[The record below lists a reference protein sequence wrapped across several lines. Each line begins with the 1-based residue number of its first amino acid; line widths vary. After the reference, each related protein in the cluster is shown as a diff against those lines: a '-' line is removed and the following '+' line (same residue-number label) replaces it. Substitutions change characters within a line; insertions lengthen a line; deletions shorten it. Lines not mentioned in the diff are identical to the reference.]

1 MEAAKLRMRCDILQS
16 STMRELDAT
25 DRKIIQLLQSDG
37 RLPNAKLAAAV
48 DLSPSACLRR
58 LRMLER
64 DRVIRGYAAIVEADE
79 ESATTVLVE
88 IVLDRQTSELMTRF
102 ETAVRRVPEVR
113 ECYLMSGSS
122 DYFLRVEVRD
132 SSDYER
138 IHSEHLSRLP
148 GVARVRSSFAIR
160 RVTRRR

>member
-1 MEAAKLRMRCDILQS
+1 MRD
-16 STMRELDAT
+16 LDAT
-25 DRKIIQLLQSDG
+25 DRKIIQLLQADG

-58 LRMLER
+58 LRNLEH
-64 DRVIRGYAAIVEADE
+64 DRVIRGYTAVVETDE
-79 ESATTVLVE
+79 EPATTVLVE

-102 ETAVRRVPEVR
+102 ETAVRKVPEVR
-113 ECYLMSGSS
+113 ECYLMSGNS
-122 DYFLRVEVRD
+122 DYFLRVEVRNNE
-132 SSDYER
+132 DYER

-160 RVTRRR
+160 RVTARATFARRGPPPTGT

>member
-1 MEAAKLRMRCDILQS
+1 MHE

-25 DRKIIQLLQSDG
+25 DRRIVQLLQADG

-58 LRMLER
+58 LRLLEQGG
-64 DRVIRGYAAIVEADE
+64 VIRGYAAIVEADE
-79 ESATTVLVE
+79 ERATTVLVE
-88 IVLDRQTSELMTRF
+88 IVLERQTAESMTRF
-102 ETAVRRVPEVR
+102 ENAVRRVPEVR
-113 ECYLMSGSS
+113 ECYLMSGTS
-122 DYFLRVEVRD
+122 DYLLRVSARD
-132 SSDYER
+132 APDYER

-160 RVTRRR
+160 TVTRRR

>member
-1 MEAAKLRMRCDILQS
+1 MRD
-16 STMRELDAT
+16 LDAT

-64 DRVIRGYAAIVEADE
+64 DHVIRGYAAIVEADE

-88 IVLDRQTSELMTRF
+88 IELDRQTSELMTRF
-102 ETAVRRVPEVR
+102 ETAVRKVPEVR
-113 ECYLMSGSS
+113 ECYLMSGSI

-132 SSDYER
+132 PSDYER

>member
-1 MEAAKLRMRCDILQS
+1 MRD
-16 STMRELDAT
+16 LDAT
-25 DRKIIQLLQSDG
+25 DRKIIQLLQADG

-58 LRMLER
+58 LRMLEH

-79 ESATTVLVE
+79 HPATTVLVE

-102 ETAVRRVPEVR
+102 ENAVRKVPEVR
-113 ECYLMSGSS
+113 ECYLMSGNS
-122 DYFLRVEVRD
+122 DYFLRVEVRNAE
-132 SSDYER
+132 DYER

-160 RVTRRR
+160 RVTARATVARRDPPSTGT

>member
-1 MEAAKLRMRCDILQS
+1 MRD
-16 STMRELDAT
+16 LDAT
-25 DRKIIQLLQSDG
+25 DRKILQLLQADG

-58 LRMLER
+58 LRLLEH
-64 DRVIRGYAAIVEADE
+64 DRVIRGYTAVVEADE
-79 ESATTVLVE
+79 EPATTVLVE

-102 ETAVRRVPEVR
+102 ETAVRKVPEVR
-113 ECYLMSGSS
+113 ECYLMSGNS
-122 DYFLRVEVRD
+122 DYFLRVEVRNNE
-132 SSDYER
+132 DYER

-160 RVTRRR
+160 RVTARATFARRAPPSAGT

>member
-1 MEAAKLRMRCDILQS
+1 MQS
-16 STMRELDAT
+16 STMRDLDAT
-25 DRKIIQLLQSDG
+25 DRRIIQLLQTDG

-64 DRVIRGYAAIVEADE
+64 DGVIRGYAAIVEAEDE
-79 ESATTVLVE
+79 QRLTTVIVE
-88 IVLDRQTSELMTRF
+88 IVLERQTSESMTRF
-102 ETAVRRVPEVR
+102 ETAVRKVPEVR
-113 ECYLMSGSS
+113 ECYLMSGNS
-122 DYFLRVEVRD
+122 DYFLRVEVREQA
-132 SSDYER
+132 DYER

-148 GVARVRSSFAIR
+148 GVSRVRSSFAIR

>member
-1 MEAAKLRMRCDILQS
+1 MQS
-16 STMRELDAT
+16 STMRDLDAT
-25 DRKIIQLLQSDG
+25 DRRIIQLLQSDG

-64 DRVIRGYAAIVEADE
+64 DGVIRGYAAIVEAEDE
-79 ESATTVLVE
+79 RLTTVIVE
-88 IVLDRQTSELMTRF
+88 IVLDRQTSESMTRF
-102 ETAVRRVPEVR
+102 ETAVRKVPEVR
-113 ECYLMSGSS
+113 ECYLMSGNS
-122 DYFLRVEVRD
+122 DYFLRVEVREQA
-132 SSDYER
+132 DYER

-148 GVARVRSSFAIR
+148 GVSRVRSSFAIR